1 MRISDSIESIAI
13 MKFVKDQYITY
24 SNSSNRNLQNINYN
38 LNGESQKFGNGNKHN
53 NQEIDY
59 LKDIQSESISSNN
72 ITRRLSSKRNLSNV
86 NDSYKFTFMQLQY
99 FQLYLDWINKAL
111 LPTLYDNDER
121 TLLNQNYIIG
131 DPQLFFGVRAVNPFN
146 NTDQYTNTT
155 FPQLIT
161 SKTFTVFD
169 SIGSDSY
176 K

>member
-1 MRISDSIESIAI
+1 
-13 MKFVKDQYITY
+13 MKFVKDKYITY
-24 SNSSNRNLQNINYN
+24 SNALNRNLQNINSS
-38 LNGESQKFGNGNKHN
+38 LNNQDQFFSFDNAKDND
-53 NQEIDY
+53 QEIDY
-59 LKDIQSESISSNN
+59 LKDSQSESISSKN
-72 ITRRLSSKRNLSNV
+72 IARGSSSKRNLSNV

-111 LPTLYDNDER
+111 LPTLYGNDER

-131 DPQLFFGVRAVNPFN
+131 DPQLFFGARAINSFN
-146 NTDQYTNTT
+146 NTDEYTKTA
-155 FPQLIT
+155 FPELIT